1 MLKMDF
7 WHGRFPSFH
16 SAGES
21 TRRSP
26 PRSIKTKFND
36 GPEYKMTSR
45 GAIARRIDEL
55 ETTGGLKGTDIANI
69 TNVSKATVSRWR
81 SGHIKPQPRNEIIL
95 SDLSYIV
102 SRLSDYYDTDEIR
115 AWLYA
120 RHPQL
125 NGERA
130 LDLIHTNRTIE
141 VLKILDRLDAD
152 AYL

>member
-1 MLKMDF
+1 
-7 WHGRFPSFH
+7 
-16 SAGES
+16 
-21 TRRSP
+21 
-26 PRSIKTKFND
+26 
-36 GPEYKMTSR
+36 MTSR
-45 GAIARRIDEL
+45 GAIARHIDEL
-55 ETTGGLKGTDIANI
+55 EATGGLKGTDIANI

-81 SGHIKPQPRNEIIL
+81 SGQIKPQPRNEIIL
-95 SDLSYIV
+95 SDLSYVV
-102 SRLSDYYDTDEIR
+102 SRLSDYYNTEEIR

-141 VLKILDRLDAD
+141 ILKILDRLDAD